1 MTSSTDPE
9 PARRPSPE
17 QHPPAQYE
25 PYLDGLFTY
34 CMSVLCDH
42 DDAVAALGD
51 VLAIA
56 ERQPRRRP
64 ATPAEW
70 RPWLYSLA
78 RWACLR
84 RMEEK
89 PAQRSAPRP
98 AQRPHAPRPARQ
110 RPPGEKR
117 SFTAA
122 GAGAGAGPEAGAVPP
137 GGAGS
142 EGETVPGAGTVPEST
157 PGARAVPG
165 APGGAGAEPG
175 ADSAPRAAP
184 GAGSAP
190 RAGAGTVPGTGAG
203 AWAVPGAGGPPG
215 AGGENAPSGPAS
227 ESAPGATRS
236 PESTPGAGAGAGGG
250 AESAPGA
257 EAALLAGAGVPP
269 VLGAGAPA
277 APGAGGADDPG
288 GGGAGDP
295 AGPERRREL
304 AALAWPEA
312 AGTTPEQREALEL
325 AVRHR
330 LPADEVATVLG
341 EDPDAARVL
350 LSTAAAEVER
360 TRAALAV
367 VDQHGCPAIARLAG
381 DNRLFLSAALS
392 RELVRHVDDCTECRR
407 AAERA
412 GAGWAWPGTLRAA
425 RPEGPLPV
433 LPAPRAAAHAA
444 MLHAQRTRFVHPPR
458 FDRRGYP
465 RDPRHRA
472 ARRGRLRSRAV
483 TSTVVATVLAAP
495 VLALWAANR
504 GAPAVG
510 DAQSGWPP
518 PSADADAPE
527 SLDGRPV
534 EKAGSAHDGPSPGP
548 PHPRGRRPDV
558 SVEVVDHGGRERV
571 RPGLGPGRLTVAAWP
586 DGEVTYL
593 RLRVS
598 GGTAVD
604 WRLGTDAPWLRFSAT
619 YGTLRPGEETTVAVS
634 AAAADEPRGGW
645 QARVYVSPGGTA
657 VLISGSGSGR
667 TGTGPERPGP
677 HPSPSDP
684 DPSPSD
690 PDPSPSDP
698 DPSPT
703 DPDPSPSDP
712 DPSPSDPDP
721 SPSDPGPSPSDPTP
735 TASTPAP
742 GTPGSSPPPA

>member
-1 MTSSTDPE
+1 MTSRTDPE
-9 PARRPSPE
+9 PARQPSPAP
-17 QHPPAQYE
+17 HPPVQYE

-56 ERQPRRRP
+56 ERRPRQRP

-84 RMEEK
+84 RMARK
-89 PAQRSAPRP
+89 PAQRAPHRPGHRP
-98 AQRPHAPRPARQ
+98 APKPAR
-110 RPPGEKR
+110 PPAGENR
-117 SFTAA
+117 SATGPGPGDEPA
-122 GAGAGAGPEAGAVPP
+122 AGPEP
-137 GGAGS
+137 
-142 EGETVPGAGTVPEST
+142 
-157 PGARAVPG
+157 
-165 APGGAGAEPG
+165 AP
-175 ADSAPRAAP
+175 
-184 GAGSAP
+184 
-190 RAGAGTVPGTGAG
+190 
-203 AWAVPGAGGPPG
+203 
-215 AGGENAPSGPAS
+215 
-227 ESAPGATRS
+227 
-236 PESTPGAGAGAGGG
+236 
-250 AESAPGA
+250 
-257 EAALLAGAGVPP
+257 EAAAE
-269 VLGAGAPA
+269 
-277 APGAGGADDPG
+277 
-288 GGGAGDP
+288 
-295 AGPERRREL
+295 ERRREL

-341 EDPDAARVL
+341 RDPDSARVL

-381 DNRLFLSAALS
+381 DSRLFLSAALS
-392 RELVRHVDDCTECRR
+392 RELVRHVDDCADCRR

-444 MLHAQRTRFVHPPR
+444 MLHAQRTRFAHPPR

-483 TSTVVATVLAAP
+483 TSTAVATVLAAP

-504 GAPAVG
+504 GAPVTG
-510 DAQSGWPP
+510 EAQSGWPP
-518 PSADADAPE
+518 PRTGADQPE

-534 EKAGSAHDGPSPGP
+534 EKAGSAHDEPSPGP
-548 PHPRGRRPDV
+548 SDPRGRRPDV
-558 SVEVVDHGGRERV
+558 SVEVVDHGGRSPD
-571 RPGLGPGRLTVAAWP
+571 RPGVGPGRLTVEAWP
-586 DGEVTYL
+586 GGDVTYL
-593 RLRVS
+593 RLRAS

-604 WRLGTDAPWLRFSAT
+604 WRVGTDAPWLRFSAV
-619 YGTLRPGEETTVAVS
+619 YGTLRPGEATTVAVS
-634 AAAADEPRGGW
+634 VAAGAEPRGGW
-645 QARVYVSPGGTA
+645 EARVYVSPGGA
-657 VLISGSGSGR
+657 SILVSGEGSGR
-667 TGTGPERPGP
+667 TGPGRGPGTG
-677 HPSPSDP
+677 SP
-684 DPSPSD
+684 DPSPSE
-690 PDPSPSDP
+690 PSPSEP
-698 DPSPT
+698 A
-703 DPDPSPSDP
+703 
-712 DPSPSDPDP
+712 PSPSDPDP
-721 SPSDPGPSPSDPTP
+721 SPSDPGPSPSDPGPSPSDPGPSPSDPGPSP
-735 TASTPAP
+735 TASDPDPSPPA
-742 GTPGSSPPPA
+742 SSPPPAQLPSPVG